1 MRLLVVNVN
10 HHVHDRP
17 DHAQARQ
24 PTAPGTQIVGLTPP
38 LALGAVLYLAVAR
51 GRLPIPPRRTGRPRP
66 SDRTHTSRPGH
77 HGPANPVILEWVTNM
92 AIGTEPDNITE
103 FEELALPRRGRPHR
117 HLPAD

>member
-51 GRLPIPPRRTGRPRP
+51 GRLPILPAERVGRDQATEPPRA
-66 SDRTHTSRPGH
+66 
-77 HGPANPVILEWVTNM
+77 GPDTMGQPT
-92 AIGTEPDNITE
+92 
-103 FEELALPRRGRPHR
+103 R
-117 HLPAD
+117 